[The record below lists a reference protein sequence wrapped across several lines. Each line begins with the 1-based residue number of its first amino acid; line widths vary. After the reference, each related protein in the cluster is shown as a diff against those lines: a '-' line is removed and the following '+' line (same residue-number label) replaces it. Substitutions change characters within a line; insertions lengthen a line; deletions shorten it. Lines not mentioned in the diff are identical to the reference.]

1 MFFFLTLKI
10 LQILLTPTPVWDWYM
25 TLILFPFNQYF
36 WCFTNAVSPNFSDIF
51 NLLTEQLAFNWGCD
65 VHTALALSDDFK
77 LNKGRWTN
85 LNFKLSKGKWTNLN
99 FKVNKGK
106 WANLFRQNISVE
118 RCRLTNG
125 VTGQVVSN
133 WGWVGTS
140 RDSAVTAEPH
150 ADHSPKPFQ
159 KLVQNIYSKLFTNT
173 F

>member
-1 MFFFLTLKI
+1 MDNNKNLTLVAQWATRVNFLLLTIDHLLLLMLWSLYAPIAPSQNQKTLTTLGQLLYVFFLTLKI

-99 FKVNKGK
+99 LK
-106 WANLFRQNISVE
+106 WTKASEQI
-118 RCRLTNG
+118 
-125 VTGQVVSN
+125 
-133 WGWVGTS
+133 
-140 RDSAVTAEPH
+140 
-150 ADHSPKPFQ
+150 
-159 KLVQNIYSKLFTNT
+159 
-173 F
+173 